1 MFDANKRTMVIV
13 GAQWGDEGKGKLVDV
28 IAERADWVVRYQ
40 GGANAGHTVH
50 IGDKSFVLHQ
60 IPSGILHSGVR
71 CAIGNG
77 VVLDPDTLFKEID
90 ELIADGVDVQGRLY
104 VSDRAHLVL
113 PYHKLVDSLS
123 SASKEI
129 GTTGRGI
136 GPAYEDK
143 IARRGVRVLDLRHPQ
158 RLRSLVEKAV
168 KHANAVLTAFGVEQR
183 ADVDSTIE
191 LLQGLAP
198 RILPIT
204 EDVGLVIH
212 RAIASG
218 ANVLLEGAQ
227 GSLLDVDHGTYPFVT
242 SSSTTSGGAAIGVG
256 IAPTAIHEVLGI
268 VKAYTTRVGNGP
280 LPTEL
285 NEADG
290 ERMRKLGN
298 EFGATTGRPRRCGW
312 FDAVVVRYAARVNG
326 LTGLAVTKLDV
337 LDTFEKIALCTGYK
351 VDGDIHTEFPG
362 DPVALES
369 AEPQYEW
376 MDGWQTSTADARSW
390 SDLPPGAQKYLERVR
405 DLVETPIA
413 YVSVGTRRDQIIPF
427 DRQETTGSAGKG

>member
-1 MFDANKRTMVIV
+1 MFDTKTRTLVVV

-28 IAERADWVVRYQ
+28 LAERADWVVRYQ

-60 IPSGILHSGVR
+60 IPSGMLHPGVR

-77 VVLDPDTLFKEID
+77 VVLDPDTLFTEID
-90 ELIADGVDVQGRLY
+90 ELIADGVDVEGRLY

-113 PYHKLVDSLS
+113 PFHKLVDSLS
-123 SASKEI
+123 SASREI

-143 IARRGVRVLDLRHPQ
+143 IARRGVRVLDLRHPE
-158 RLRSLVEKAV
+158 RLRALVEKAV
-168 KHANAVLTAFGVEQR
+168 AHANALLASYGVPDR
-183 ADVDSTIE
+183 ADADATVT
-191 LLQGLAP
+191 LLERLAP

-204 EDVGLVIH
+204 EDIGLLIH

-218 ANVLLEGAQ
+218 QNVLLEGAQ

-256 IAPTAIHEVLGI
+256 IAPTAIHAVLGI

-285 NEADG
+285 AEKEA
-290 ERMRKLGN
+290 EIMRKLGN

-312 FDAVVVRYAARVNG
+312 FDGVVVRYAARVNG

-337 LDTFEKIALCTGYK
+337 LDTFEKVALCTGYD
-351 VDGDIHTEFPG
+351 VDGEVYTEFPG
-362 DPVALES
+362 DLALLDN
-369 AEPQYEW
+369 AEPRYEW
-376 MDGWQTSTADARSW
+376 MEGWRQSTADARSL
-390 SDLPPGAQKYLERVR
+390 DQLPIAARKYLDRIES
-405 DLVETPIA
+405 LVETPITH
-413 YVSVGTRRDQIIPF
+413 VSVGTRRDQII
-427 DRQETTGSAGKG
+427 GA